1 MSSLV
6 RSWVLVLT
14 SLGVFG
20 QVSFGQGFFNFK
32 GKDKSRASINYPYA
46 RSYVYDTRDIVFAP
60 IRWKEKQWGTAFAL
74 TSATAMAM
82 FFDKP
87 IAKWVQ
93 AHRSPVSN
101 AISKYGFEPLGSGKY
116 SVGIIGLTY
125 VGGLIFKDQ
134 HAKKVAMLAFKAGVL
149 AFAGSLVPKY
159 VFQRERPFES
169 AGLDPYRFHWI
180 VSEGTHT
187 SFISGHTI
195 QAWAVATVFAKEYKH
210 KKWVG
215 AVSYTLATLAG
226 LSRVHDNAHWMSDVV
241 GGAALGYAF
250 GALVSNRNN
259 WGVEIS
265 PYKAGATM
273 GLGLNFSPQS
283 IQSHLEVRE
292 RNRQLLLVGQVL
304 K

>member
-1 MSSLV
+1 MSGLNKNN
-6 RSWVLVLT
+6 LPHLI
-14 SLGVFG
+14 
-20 QVSFGQGFFNFK
+20 SFLFFCQLATGQGFFNFK

-46 RSYVYDTRDIVFAP
+46 RSYIYDAKDIAFAP

-74 TSATAMAM
+74 SSATAMAM

-87 IAKWVQ
+87 IAQWVQ
-93 AHRSPVSN
+93 AHRTPFSN
-101 AISKYGFEPLGSGKY
+101 ALSTYGFEPIGSGKY

-125 VGGLIFKDQ
+125 LGGLIFKDQ

-169 AGLDPYRFHWI
+169 AGLDPYRFNWI
-180 VSEGTHT
+180 VGDGTHT

-210 KKWVG
+210 KKWVAG
-215 AVSYTLATLAG
+215 LSYTLATLAG
-226 LSRVHDNAHWMSDVV
+226 LSRVHDNAHWLSDVV

-265 PYKAGATM
+265 PYKSGAAM
-273 GLGLNFSPQS
+273 GIGLNFSPQLILS
-283 IQSHLEVRE
+283 KLEE
-292 RNRQLLLVGQVL
+292 NEKCRQIIISDQGL
-304 K
+304 